1 MMMRSDDRGQAIS
14 GGTPSLGAPRG
25 GRRQAGREGGD
36 SGQVTEIR
44 TFSEGSGRRIGRGS
58 GKVVAVA
65 GGAGFIGSHLCEALL
80 AAGNEVVCIDNFQ
93 TGSAENIETLMG
105 APGFTLVDH
114 DISKPF
120 PEDLPRFDEIYNLAC
135 PASPVHYQAD
145 RVRTAL
151 ACAVGSLN
159 VLERAHRDGACAFQ
173 ASTSEVYGDP
183 EVHPQTE
190 TYRGHVNPVGPRACY
205 DEGKRFAETL
215 FTDYS
220 TQWGVPVKIVRIFNT
235 YGPRMQFE
243 DGRVVSNFIVQAL
256 NGEDITLY
264 GDGTQTRS
272 FCYVED
278 LVDGFLRMMESPAD
292 LRGPV
297 NLGNPVEITVREL
310 AELVLEI
317 TGSRSRIVY
326 RPLPVDDPRRRK
338 PDIRLAQSRLGW
350 TPQVPLRE
358 GLERTV
364 VSFMRRLQRGRA
376 PMATAQSEGV
386 AL

>member
-1 MMMRSDDRGQAIS
+1 MTMRSEDNGRAIGGAIPDAGDRRRSSDRGDGA
-14 GGTPSLGAPRG
+14 GGDIGQPAEIRSFSEDAPRRHRD
-25 GRRQAGREGGD
+25 RR
-36 SGQVTEIR
+36 
-44 TFSEGSGRRIGRGS
+44 
-58 GKVVAVA
+58 GKTVAVA
-65 GGAGFIGSHLCEALL
+65 GGAGFIGSHLCDTLL
-80 AAGNEVVCIDNFQ
+80 DAGSKVVCIDNFQ
-93 TGSAENIETLMG
+93 TGSRENIQQLLG
-105 APGFTLVDH
+105 RPGFSLVHH
-114 DISKPF
+114 DISRPL
-120 PEDLPRFDEIYNLAC
+120 PEDLPRLDEIYNLAC

-159 VLERAHRDGACAFQ
+159 ILERARRDGAQAFQ

-183 EVHPQTE
+183 EVHPQIE
-190 TYRGHVNPVGPRACY
+190 SYRGHVNPVGPRACY

-220 TQWGVPVKIVRIFNT
+220 AQWGVPVKIVRIFNT

-256 NGEDITLY
+256 NGDDITLY
-264 GDGTQTRS
+264 GDGSQTRS

-278 LVDGFLRMMESPAD
+278 LVDGCIRMMASPPD
-292 LRGPV
+292 LAGPV
-297 NLGNPVEITVREL
+297 NLGNPVETTVREL
-310 AELVLEI
+310 AELILEI

-338 PDIRLAQSRLGW
+338 PDIRLAKSRLGW
-350 TPQVPLRE
+350 EPQVPLRD

-364 VSFMRRLQRGRA
+364 VSFMRRLHRMDA
-376 PMATAQSEGV
+376 PAVAVREGFV
-386 AL
+386 S